1 MMELI
6 ASLPYKSEQVDN
18 PAKWLEQLHTNG
30 YAVVGGVADK
40 DQVEEGRRLLWSWLA
55 GLGTGIRREQ
65 PSTWKDRAWPDWPGM
80 KKYGTCK
87 SEGGA
92 HKGAT
97 WYLRGLPSLKKVF
110 ESIYETD
117 DLIVSMDGMIVWR
130 PWHEIQSRKPGSSR
144 LHIDQNPSTKPG
156 FHCVQGMLPLY
167 PVDAETGGTVVVPR
181 SHEKQERLLARNPKW
196 NTLGRDFCV
205 LSDDDPVQGK
215 EVLVP
220 LEPGDLLIWD
230 SRLVHAGRVGKGRE
244 KEELARASLCVC
256 MGPRERASEDVLN
269 RRKEAP
275 EQGWSF
281 SHWPWEARG
290 TLGQVSSSRNK
301 PQLTPDQLKLV

>member
-1 MMELI
+1 M
-6 ASLPYKSEQVDN
+6 
-18 PAKWLEQLHTNG
+18 
-30 YAVVGGVADK
+30 GGVADK
-40 DQVEEGRRLLWSWLA
+40 EQVEVARGLVWDWLA
-55 GLGTGIRREQ
+55 GLGTGIRRDQ
-65 PSTWKDRAWPDWPGM
+65 PSTWQDRAWPDWPGM

-110 ESIYETD
+110 STIYGTD
-117 DLIVSMDGMIVWR
+117 DLIVSMDGMIMWR
-130 PWHEIQSRKPGSSR
+130 PWQDLSSCKPGSSR

-167 PVDAETGGTVVVPR
+167 PVNAEVGGTVVVPR
-181 SHEKQERLLARNPKW
+181 SHEKQDRLLARNPKW
-196 NTLGRDFCV
+196 TTLGRDFCV
-205 LSDDDPVQGK
+205 LSEDDPVQGK

-230 SRLVHAGRVGKGRE
+230 SRLVHAGRVGDGRGAG
-244 KEELARASLCVC
+244 ELAGASLSVC
-256 MGPRERASEDVLN
+256 MGPRARASEEVLN
-269 RRKEAP
+269 RRREALQ
-275 EQGWSF
+275 QGWSF

-290 TLGQVSSSRNK
+290 TLGQVTKDKNMTALA
-301 PQLTPDQLKLV
+301 PEQCQLV

>member
-1 MMELI
+1 M
-6 ASLPYKSEQVDN
+6 
-18 PAKWLEQLHTNG
+18 
-30 YAVVGGVADK
+30 
-40 DQVEEGRRLLWSWLA
+40 
-55 GLGTGIRREQ
+55 
-65 PSTWKDRAWPDWPGM
+65 
-80 KKYGTCK
+80 
-87 SEGGA
+87 
-92 HKGAT
+92 
-97 WYLRGLPSLKKVF
+97 
-110 ESIYETD
+110 
-117 DLIVSMDGMIVWR
+117 
-130 PWHEIQSRKPGSSR
+130 
-144 LHIDQNPSTKPG
+144 
-156 FHCVQGMLPLY
+156 QGMLPLY

-181 SHEKQERLLARNPKW
+181 SHEKQERLLVRNPKW

-256 MGPRERASEDVLN
+256 MGPRERASEEVLN